1 MSFREDVSLSAIV
14 AGFITVLVGLSGGG
28 VIVFQAAQSLGASP
42 TEIASWIWALG
53 IGIGITSIVLSAY
66 YRKPVI
72 TAWSTPGAAMLI
84 TAAAGLSMAEAVGA
98 FLTCA
103 VLMTICGFS
112 GWFERVM
119 NLIPLP
125 LAAGMLAGILLRF
138 GLNAFSVMQTQ
149 FVMAAA
155 MFGLYLV
162 MRRTAPRY
170 AVLSALII
178 GILMAGLQGLL
189 KLEAVQFQFAQPVFV
204 APAFS
209 ISAVVGVGLPLFLV
223 TMASQN
229 MPGVATIRAFGYDTP
244 ISPLI
249 GWTGITTVVLAPF
262 GGFTFNLAAI
272 TAALSM
278 GPEAHK
284 DPNKRYVAAIA
295 TGVFYI
301 IVGLFGTTVSSLF
314 AALPEELVMEIAGL
328 ALLSTIGKSLVTA
341 LGNERD
347 RDSALITFL
356 VTASGLSLFGIGAA
370 FWGLSA
376 GLLAIALLGKPRLA

>member
-1 MSFREDVSLSAIV
+1 MSLQQDISLSAIV
-14 AGFITVLVGLSGGG
+14 AGFITVLVGLTGGG

-53 IGIGITSIVLSAY
+53 IGIGVTSILLSTH
-66 YRKPVI
+66 YRRPVI

-84 TAAAGLSMAEAVGA
+84 TSAAGMSMAEAVGA

-103 VLMTICGFS
+103 VLITACGFS

-119 NLIPLP
+119 NWVPLP

-149 FVMAAA
+149 FVMAAT
-155 MFGLYLV
+155 MFSLYLV
-162 MRRTAPRY
+162 MRRVSPRY
-170 AVLSALII
+170 AVLSALIVGALI
-178 GILMAGLQGLL
+178 AGFQGLL
-189 KLEAVQFQFAQPVFV
+189 QLETVQFQLARPVFT
-204 APAFS
+204 APKFS
-209 ISAVVGVGLPLFLV
+209 LSSVIGVGLPLFLV

-249 GWTGITTVVLAPF
+249 GWTGVTTLVLAPF

-278 GPEAHK
+278 GPDAHK
-284 DPNKRYVAAIA
+284 DPDKRYVAAIS

-301 IVGLFGTTVSSLF
+301 VAGLFGTTVSSLF

-341 LGNERD
+341 LENDCD
-347 RDSALITFL
+347 RDPALITFL
-356 VTASGLSLFGIGAA
+356 MTASGLSLFGIGAA

-376 GLLAIALLGKPRLA
+376 GLLASSLLNKSRPA